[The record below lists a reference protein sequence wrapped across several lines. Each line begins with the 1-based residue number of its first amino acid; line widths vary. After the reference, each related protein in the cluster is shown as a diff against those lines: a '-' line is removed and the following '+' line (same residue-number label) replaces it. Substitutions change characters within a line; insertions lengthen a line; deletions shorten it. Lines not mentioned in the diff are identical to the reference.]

1 MAECREM
8 QCSLMQVKDRE
19 HVGGETVGH
28 CGLAVEEL
36 VGGRTLHL
44 DRQLQV
50 RQPRNLDRTVEKNW
64 GAVRKNCSLVTV

>member
-44 DRQLQV
+44 DRPLQV
-50 RQPRNLDRTVEKNW
+50 SQPRNLDRIVEKP
-64 GAVRKNCSLVTV
+64 GGQCVKNCSLVTV